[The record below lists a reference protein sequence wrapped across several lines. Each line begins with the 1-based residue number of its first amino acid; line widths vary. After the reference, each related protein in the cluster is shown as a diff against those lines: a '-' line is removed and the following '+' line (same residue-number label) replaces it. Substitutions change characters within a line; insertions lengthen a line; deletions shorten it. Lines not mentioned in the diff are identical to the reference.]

1 MSIESTGRIR
11 NGSGGTVSFVDIL
24 DEVVDG
30 QELVCRDVDA
40 PDHFD
45 LVRPQLLQFIHR
57 NKC

>member
-30 QELVCRDVDA
+30 QELVCHDVDA

-45 LVRPQLLQFIHR
+45 LVRPQLLHYNHR
-57 NKC
+57 NR